1 MSDPTQ
7 PDTTPDQSPAE
18 EVEIVEMPIRE
29 DDAVVEAPVPKRV
42 TREVESTGSDAVQ
55 G

>member
-7 PDTTPDQSPAE
+7 PDTTPDQTPGE
-18 EVEIVEMPIRE
+18 EVEVVEMPIRE

-42 TREVESTGSDAVQ
+42 TREVENSGSDALQ